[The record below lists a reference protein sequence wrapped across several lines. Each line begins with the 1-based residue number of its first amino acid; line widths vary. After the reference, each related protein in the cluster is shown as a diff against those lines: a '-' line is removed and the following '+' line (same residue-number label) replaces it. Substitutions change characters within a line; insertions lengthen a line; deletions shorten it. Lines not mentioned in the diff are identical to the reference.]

1 MTKNNYLFTSESVSE
16 GHPDKVCDRISDMV
30 VDSYLSKDPVS
41 RVACETLTTTNKV
54 VLAGEIRGPKIE
66 KEELISKVRD
76 CIKDIGYDQE
86 GFSWKTANI
95 ETFLHEQSKDIA
107 MGVDSKDNK
116 DEGAGDQGIMFG
128 YACNETDELMP
139 APIHYSHK
147 ILRLMAQDRKKGIL
161 KGIEPDSKSQ
171 VTILYE
177 NEKPVKVTSVVI
189 STQHS
194 KDLNQ
199 EKVKEKIIPYIKKSI
214 PQNLLIDLDSKE
226 IYINPTGQF
235 IIGGPDGDTGLTG
248 RKIIVDT
255 YGGAAPHG
263 GGAFSGKD
271 PTKVD
276 RSAAYALRYLAK
288 NIVAAGVSEKCL
300 IQLAYAIGVSKP
312 LSIFLASSKVISL
325 AGSVTSSTMFK
336 TFCILISP
344 LSLSIMASMLLSF
357 PNFVRA
363 AFWIALSIESI
374 TSSLSIDFS
383 FATASTIL
391 KSSSLSNPLLSI
403 MPFLKKNGL
412 VPISKFNKNYVFL
425 KEICGF
431 FKITI

>member
-1 MTKNNYLFTSESVSE
+1 MTNKNYLFTSESVSE

-41 RVACETLTTTNKV
+41 RVACETLTTTNKII
-54 VLAGEIRGPKIE
+54 LAGETRGPKLD
-66 KEELISKVRD
+66 KEELIDKVRN
-76 CIKDIGYDQE
+76 CVKDIGYDQE

-95 ETFLHEQSKDIA
+95 ETFLHEQSTDIA

-128 YACNETDELMP
+128 FACSETEDLMP
-139 APIHYSHK
+139 APIHFSHK
-147 ILRLMAQDRKKGIL
+147 ILRLMAQDRKKGSL

-171 VTILYE
+171 VTMLYDQ
-177 NEKPVKVTSVVI
+177 EKPVKVTSVVI

-199 EKVKEKIIPYIKKSI
+199 EQVRELIVPYIKKSI
-214 PQNLLIDLDSKE
+214 PENYLVGLNKNE

-276 RSAAYALRYLAK
+276 RSAAYVARYLAK
-288 NIVAAGVSEKCL
+288 NIVSSGTTDKCL

-312 LSIFLASSKVISL
+312 LSILVKLAEEDNSKVEKIKKIINDNFDLSPRGIREML
-325 AGSVTSSTMFK
+325 KLNNPIYEVTSAYGHFGRKPTNKGEFSWEKTDKSDLFK
-336 TFCILISP
+336 L
-344 LSLSIMASMLLSF
+344 
-357 PNFVRA
+357 
-363 AFWIALSIESI
+363 
-374 TSSLSIDFS
+374 
-383 FATASTIL
+383 
-391 KSSSLSNPLLSI
+391 
-403 MPFLKKNGL
+403 
-412 VPISKFNKNYVFL
+412 
-425 KEICGF
+425 
-431 FKITI
+431 